1 MFHPDLQNLDLLPM
15 HQNPGIHILKLINA
29 NEGLQ
34 VAQGISGLKGITNN
48 KFETSCKNETE
59 SLKFKYIFSK
69 CKTTLALEKN
79 QDLETILGKNG
90 HGRPC
95 DI

>member
-15 HQNPGIHILKLINA
+15 HQNPGIHILKPINA

-69 CKTTLALEKN
+69 CKTSFSFGKKSRLGDNFGKKLTWQTL
-79 QDLETILGKNG
+79 
-90 HGRPC
+90 
-95 DI
+95 